1 MTTTKNEALSRNE
14 VRVVLIITVLLFL
27 GVLGTDIHLSALP
40 EMMRFMHTSQQ
51 LMQSSISVFMFGAG
65 LSSLVYGPLS
75 DKFGR
80 KPVILAGLVIAIAG
94 NLWGATLSEIGPFLT
109 SRFVQGVGSGVCLA
123 LARIV
128 LSDIVQG
135 ERYAIVSSYI
145 TLFTGL
151 SIMLG
156 PVAGSFILSWFSWRA
171 NFVIMALMLTGI
183 LAVFAS
189 LCPETNKHLNSAVR
203 VRDVFASYKFVLQNN
218 DFVSAAMLAG
228 IGMACFLMYTTA
240 SPFVLQQQFGL
251 SPRLYGYVTAFVG
264 AGLLVSRL
272 LLPRLIKRFGMQ
284 KLIIVGLLILIV
296 CGASLLL
303 LSELDH
309 LSVWSFLL
317 SVSGVFF
324 SYTFIVLC
332 ASAMS
337 MAPFTDKRGAAGAV
351 YSCSQMALAFAVNTA
366 VSSLSGN
373 AVALLG
379 TSFILLP
386 SVGLFLS
393 RRMQGK
399 RGIVKTLGVT
409 PLPAVIDD

>member
-1 MTTTKNEALSRNE
+1 MTTNENETLSRE
-14 VRVVLIITVLLFL
+14 DVRVVLITTVLLFL

-40 EMMRFMHTSQQ
+40 KMMLFMHTSQQ
-51 LMQSSISVFMFGAG
+51 LMQSSITVFLLGVG

-94 NLWGATLSEIGPFLT
+94 NLWGATLSDIGPFLT
-109 SRFVQGVGSGVCLA
+109 SRLVQGIGSGVCLA
-123 LARIV
+123 LSRIV

-151 SIMLG
+151 SIALG
-156 PVAGSFILSWFSWRA
+156 PLAGSLILSWFGWRA
-171 NFVIMALMLTGI
+171 NFVIMALMLSGI
-183 LAVFAS
+183 LAIFGS
-189 LCPETNKHLNSAVR
+189 LCPETNKHIDGAIR
-203 VRDVFASYKFVLQNN
+203 VRDVFANYRFVLRNR
-218 DFVSAAMLAG
+218 DFVLAATLAG

-240 SPFVLQQQFGL
+240 SPFVLQQQFAL
-251 SPRLYGYVTAFVG
+251 SPRHYGYVTACVG
-264 AGLLVSRL
+264 AGLLISRL
-272 LLPRLIKRFGMQ
+272 LLPRLIKHLGMR
-284 KLIIVGLLILIV
+284 KLIIVGLVILIV
-296 CGASLLL
+296 CGTSLLT

-309 LSVWSFLL
+309 LSMWSFLF
-317 SVSGVFF
+317 SVAGVFF

-351 YSCSQMALAFAVNTA
+351 YSCSQMALAFAVNAA
-366 VSSLSGN
+366 VSSLPGN

-379 TSFILLP
+379 TSFIVLP
-386 SVGLFLS
+386 AAGLFLN

-399 RGIVKTLGVT
+399 SGKSEPVVSRT
-409 PLPAVIDD
+409 